1 MPVGSPFHRVWLL
14 RCPPEGIL
22 RSQFAGQAN
31 HVSAVQGASYAPW
44 LDRATL
50 QSGGVLCRPMPG
62 GCDRD
67 RGVSDPH
74 SRDASRPWPRSGV
87 AHAPLW
93 SDRIFPHKVAR
104 DGVAGTAHDR
114 AQYFVG
120 SSSQRLHDS
129 IGGIYHLVHRTEG
142 IMPLIKPRTRGKR
155 LVRHRTRLDHETNET
170 LYAYAQ
176 FLGESTEYVLNQ
188 VIDGVLAKD
197 KDFQQWRA
205 EHPDSY
211 VPRTSA
217 RRPGESRRSDRGQ
230 PSLVRPSDVRA
241 ASGGA

>member
-1 MPVGSPFHRVWLL
+1 MPVGNHFRGGWWL
-14 RCPPEGIL
+14 RCSYEGIG
-22 RSQFAGQAN
+22 RSQFAW
-31 HVSAVQGASYAPW
+31 VSTNVTAALAASYAPP
-44 LDRATL
+44 LGYAALR
-50 QSGGVLCRPMPG
+50 SGGALCRPMGP

-74 SRDASRPWPRSGV
+74 GRDASRPRPRSGV
-87 AHAPLW
+87 AHAPL
-93 SDRIFPHKVAR
+93 SLNRILPHEVAR

-114 AQYFVG
+114 AQYLVG
-120 SSSQRLHDS
+120 SSSRYPHDS
-129 IGGIYHLVHRTEG
+129 IGGICHLTYRTEG
-142 IMPLIKPRTRGKR
+142 VMPLIKPRTRGKR

-205 EHPDSY
+205 GHPDSY
-211 VPRTSA
+211 VPRAEA
-217 RRPGESRRSDRGQ
+217 RRGGGPRRPDRGQ
-230 PSLVRPSDVRA
+230 PSLVRATEVRA